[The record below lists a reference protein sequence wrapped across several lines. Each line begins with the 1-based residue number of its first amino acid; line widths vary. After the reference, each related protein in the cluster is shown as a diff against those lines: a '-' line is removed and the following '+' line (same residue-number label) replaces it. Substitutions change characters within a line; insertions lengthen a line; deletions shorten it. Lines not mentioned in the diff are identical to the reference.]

1 MPGRPGARSVAPGRR
16 AVAVAGPAAA
26 AALLLRPGRPRAEPT
41 PREQAAECRRSARAA
56 EAGLAAARP
65 PPPAQEANEYDRY
78 AESYDGLEEGWAARA
93 SGLQRLRARGVGK
106 VRPGVRPPRSGPNG
120 GGVG

>member
-1 MPGRPGARSVAPGRR
+1 MPGRPGASRRSARRPGRR

-26 AALLLRPGRPRAEPT
+26 APLLLLPGRPRAEPT
-41 PREQAAECRRSARAA
+41 PREQAAECRGSARAA
-56 EAGLAAARP
+56 EAGLAAAGEVNP
-65 PPPAQEANEYDRY
+65 YDRY

-106 VRPGVRPPRSGPNG
+106 VRLGARPPRCSCAG
-120 GGVG
+120 